1 VLIVFSLVTGKPLY
15 VKHNQISCKK
25 CSLALTKEW
34 VKNGCLKSAEAIST
48 LPIEHEGKC
57 HQNSKHSPAVAEE
70 FACEHAGHFLLCG
83 GTDGVLPDDEA
94 IFLDEIVSDGDTK
107 GPERIITI
115 QNRIIGKAANGISDI
130 GHFIKCISNGLSSLK
145 EHDHTLGGTGL
156 LEPCRICVIISS
168 DIRKHLQRLHE
179 YEEEHRDLL
188 SDEELLAQR
197 KNAVQGIYSVIPH
210 HGGDHRQCLANFCK
224 YKEIQHRIMARTAAT
239 SIESYTRED
248 VAAEYA
254 EEAWFKGKVMDIGEN
269 GRAAILKVITSK
281 VTVSNILRL
290 AKCPMREVRVIER

>member
-1 VLIVFSLVTGKPLY
+1 
-15 VKHNQISCKK
+15 
-25 CSLALTKEW
+25 
-34 VKNGCLKSAEAIST
+34 
-48 LPIEHEGKC
+48 
-57 HQNSKHSPAVAEE
+57 
-70 FACEHAGHFLLCG
+70 
-83 GTDGVLPDDEA
+83 
-94 IFLDEIVSDGDTK
+94 
-107 GPERIITI
+107 
-115 QNRIIGKAANGISDI
+115 
-130 GHFIKCISNGLSSLK
+130 LK